1 MLSSKFNVYNV
12 EWLDVVFANR
22 NQTYGAYELRK
33 NYSSRLIKALFVA
46 STLFV
51 TVVCSPLIYDYL
63 KKEDEIVEVADAS
76 KPKDDLVK
84 IVDVVLPPKK
94 VEKIFESKGA
104 QKQESNF
111 KQKRFVKPVVTASDK
126 VTEELPEQSAL
137 ADAVVASTNQEGTAL
152 AGNGTEKSEGVANGS
167 SESAGTAE
175 GTGNEP
181 INVGLVEQMPEFPG
195 GYAAFAKYLQRNLHY
210 PHSASENGIMGRVF
224 VNFIVEKDGSLTD
237 ISVSKGIGFGCDEEA
252 VRVLKKSPKWSA
264 GIQNKQKV
272 RVMFTI
278 PIVFSMGE

>member
-1 MLSSKFNVYNV
+1 MLSSKFNVYNI

-33 NYSSRLIKALFVA
+33 NYSSRLTKALFVA
-46 STLFV
+46 STLFI

-63 KKEDEIVEVADAS
+63 KKEDEIVEISDSS
-76 KPKDDLVK
+76 KHKEEVVK

-94 VEKIFESKGA
+94 VEKISESKGA

-111 KQKRFVKPVVTASDK
+111 KQKRFVKPIVTTSDR
-126 VTEELPEQSAL
+126 VIEEPPKQSAL
-137 ADAVVASTNQEGTAL
+137 ANAVVASTNQDGAEV

-167 SESAGTAE
+167 SGGAGTAE

-181 INVGLVEQMPEFPG
+181 INVALVEQMPEFPG
-195 GYAAFAKYLQRNLHY
+195 GYAAFAKYLQRNLRY

-237 ISVSKGIGFGCDEEA
+237 ITVSKGIGFGCDEEA

>member
-1 MLSSKFNVYNV
+1 MLSSKFNVYNI

-33 NYSSRLIKALFVA
+33 NYSSRLTKALFLA
-46 STLFV
+46 STLFI

-63 KKEDEIVEVADAS
+63 KKGDEIVEVAEEV
-76 KPKDDLVK
+76 KPKNDLVK

-94 VEKIFESKGA
+94 VEKVLESKGA
-104 QKQESNF
+104 QKQASNF
-111 KQKRFVKPVVTASDK
+111 KQKRFVKLTVTSADRVIEEPPKQVDLAS
-126 VTEELPEQSAL
+126 
-137 ADAVVASTNQEGTAL
+137 AVVASTNQNGTEV
-152 AGNGTEKSEGVANGS
+152 AGNGTEKSQGVENGS
-167 SESAGTAE
+167 LQGTGTSEGI
-175 GTGNEP
+175 GNEP
-181 INVGLVEQMPEFPG
+181 INVALVEQMPEFPG
-195 GYAAFAKYLQRNLHY
+195 VYAALAMYLQRNIHY
-210 PHSASENGIMGRVF
+210 HNSASENGIMGRVF

-237 ISVSKGIGFGCDEEA
+237 ITVSKGIGFGCDEEA